1 MIVFPFS
8 LFAVILNNTGIR
20 ILTGFYDSYSLYSPS
35 SSVFRYPSGVAFES
49 GYNVPITGLFT
60 GYSFTAN
67 FYFSDSYENYPI
79 TTGINTYPSG
89 LNKFYSQ
96 NIYTIGRSFINDVY
110 MSDSYQLYQPT
121 GFDIRSGFTGYHSGI
136 SFSGIYTSGYS
147 FAGYLP
153 PLMWSQPISIKN
165 RSSYPGSPAYF
176 TGSGRLM
183 TGDFDRISNT
193 KIGYLNRDSGLF
205 FEDHLFRLDRP
216 IETYSGFTFE
226 IALRRSGWAESSSR
240 PFDMSSPSGT
250 FLARNGATDFL
261 RAGVSGV
268 ADNANVTISDNQWT
282 FVSFVRNGANGTFY
296 FSGRVANT
304 ITVSNVNISQ
314 YVPFYLGRRA
324 TNTPNDL
331 KYWGYIDE
339 FRFWNYIRSSGEIFS
354 GSTGTVNPSST
365 GLVAYLSLD
374 PNL

>member
-1 MIVFPFS
+1 MLVFPFS
-8 LFAVILNNTGIR
+8 LFSVFVNNTGVR
-20 ILTGFYDSYSLYSPS
+20 ILTGFYDSYELYPAI
-35 SSVFRYPSGVAFES
+35 VNTFRFPSGVVFES
-49 GYNVPITGLFT
+49 GYNIPITGLFT
-60 GYSFTAN
+60 GYSFTSN
-67 FYFSDSYENYPI
+67 FYFSDSYEDYN
-79 TTGINTYPSG
+79 TGYRNSYPSG

-96 NIYTIGRSFINDVY
+96 NIYTSGKSFNCDIY
-110 MSDSYQLYQPT
+110 MSDAYQLYDT
-121 GFDIRSGFTGYHSGI
+121 GFDNTFLFTGYHSGI
-136 SFSGIYTSGYS
+136 DYTNFYTTGHTIG
-147 FAGYLP
+147 GYLP
-153 PLMWSQPISIKN
+153 PIRFSEVLSVKN
-165 RSSYPGSPAYF
+165 KATYPSTPAFF
-176 TGSGRLM
+176 TGSGILM
-183 TGDFDRISNT
+183 TGDLDRVSNT

-205 FEDHLFRLDRP
+205 FEDHLLRLDRP
-216 IETYSGFTFE
+216 VETYSAFTYE

-250 FLARNGATDFL
+250 FLARFGATDLL

-268 ADNANVTISDNQWT
+268 ADNATTTISDNQWT
-282 FVSFVRNGANGTFY
+282 FVSFVRNGTNGTFY
-296 FSGRVANT
+296 FSGRLSNT

-339 FRFWNYIRSSGEIFS
+339 FRFWNYPRSSGEIFS

-365 GLVAYLSLD
+365 GLIAYLSLD

>member
-20 ILTGFYDSYSLYSPS
+20 ILTGFYDSYELYPAQSNT
-35 SSVFRYPSGVAFES
+35 FRYPSGVAFES

-67 FYFSDSYENYPI
+67 FYFSDSYEDYSAG
-79 TTGINTYPSG
+79 TTTAYPSG

-96 NIYTIGRSFINDVY
+96 NIYTSGKSFINDIY
-110 MSDSYQLYQPT
+110 MSDSYERYDIT
-121 GFDIRSGFTGYHSGI
+121 GFDIRFNFTGYHSGI
-136 SFSGIYTSGYS
+136 DYTNVYTTGHSMG
-147 FAGYLP
+147 GYLP
-153 PLMWSQPISIKN
+153 PLRFAEILSIPNK
-165 RSSYPGSPAYF
+165 STYPGSPAFF
-176 TGSGRLM
+176 TGSGILM
-183 TGDFDRISNT
+183 TGDLDRISNT
-193 KIGYLNRDSGLF
+193 KIGYLGRDSGLF
-205 FEDHLFRLDRP
+205 FQDHLLRLDRP
-216 IETYSGFTFE
+216 VETYTGFTFE
-226 IALRRSGWAESSSR
+226 IALRRSGWSEASSR

-250 FLARNGATDFL
+250 FLARFGTTDLL

-282 FVSFVRNGANGTFY
+282 YVSFVRNGTNGTFY

-314 YVPFYLGRRA
+314 YFPFYLGRRA

-331 KYWGYIDE
+331 PYWGYIDE
-339 FRFWNYIRSSGEIFS
+339 FRFWNYVRTSGEIYS
-354 GSTGTVNPSST
+354 GSTGTVNPNSA